1 MKRCVMT
8 YKVEKR
14 LDGYSICFRQW
25 QATHS
30 HCQFLHGYSISFK
43 LHFEADELD
52 QHNWVWDFGWL
63 NNDAYQ
69 IDGMSAKQWFTYMFD
84 HTTIV
89 SEDDPNLND
98 FKLLAE
104 KGIVQL
110 RVIPK
115 QSCERMA
122 EFVFEKI
129 SKLVSEFSKHK
140 AKLKRV
146 DVFEHDR
153 NCAAYEVD

>member
-1 MKRCVMT
+1 MT
-8 YKVEKR
+8 YKVEKK

-43 LHFEADELD
+43 LYFEAEQLD

-63 NNDAYQ
+63 KDAKYQ
-69 IDGMSAKQWFTYMFD
+69 IDGMSAKAWFDYMFD
-84 HTTIV
+84 HTTIIAA
-89 SEDDPNLND
+89 DDPQLET
-98 FKLLAE
+98 FKQLD
-104 KGIVQL
+104 KQGVIQL

-122 EFVFEKI
+122 EFVYEKI
-129 SKLVSEFSKHK
+129 AALVSTFSNNQ
-140 AKLKRV
+140 ARLTRV

-153 NCAAYEVD
+153 NCAGYQKAHQSR

>member
-1 MKRCVMT
+1 M

-25 QATHS
+25 QAKHS

-43 LHFEADELD
+43 LYFEAKELD
-52 QHNWVWDFGWL
+52 EHNWVWDFGWL
-63 NNDAYQ
+63 KHAKYL
-69 IDGMSAKQWFTYMFD
+69 IDGKRAKDWFEYMFD

-89 SEDDPNLND
+89 SEDDPCIED
-98 FKLLAE
+98 FKTLADRN
-104 KGIVQL
+104 IIQL
-110 RVIPK
+110 RIIPK

-122 EFVFEKI
+122 EFVFHKVAP
-129 SKLVSEFSKHK
+129 LVKEFSNNK
-140 AKLKRV
+140 ARLTRV

-153 NCAAYEVD
+153 NCAAYEA